1 MGRAPAAV
9 YDGWFGLNSAIKS
22 GMDLRRYE
30 LATPA
35 CATRLRSSYCALA
48 PDFVEGRPFAH
59 HIGVDRGLY
68 TGQNPASSSALAAAS
83 SALAAAIRDAVAG
96 PGER

>member
-68 TGQNPASSSALAAAS
+68 TGQNPASSSALAAA
-83 SALAAAIRDAVAG
+83 IRDAVAG